1 MVSAVANG
9 PKTVALYSEK
19 TAEIKTLNIV
29 NKPSSGD
36 LIGMGLPNEVLIGLS
51 YLKLDSILC
60 GIGSGAVD
68 DVIASKS
75 GVQPDVVESVRKAMK
90 RARFA
95 AGLPQ
100 VCRRFAAITASTLK
114 KIRTLS
120 RSIQVS
126 DRLFIGI
133 RPWAITWRFLV
144 VTLPAVKEQCHFL
157 GFENSSEVKNPN

>member
-100 VCRRFAAITASTLK
+100 VCRYHCLHSK
-114 KIRTLS
+114 K
-120 RSIQVS
+120 
-126 DRLFIGI
+126 D
-133 RPWAITWRFLV
+133 
-144 VTLPAVKEQCHFL
+144 
-157 GFENSSEVKNPN
+157 